1 MENGNFTVK
10 SIPLETILTNRR
22 LVLIDNRK
30 NAKPQRNIPLS
41 AIHNTEFGENKDK
54 EQTVTLSIIT
64 KSGKIRQLVLTLS
77 PAEFLQ
83 LPSKDSSGE
92 IRPMELTLSGQTGD
106 ERKWEYDQWM
116 AKLKE
121 HTVSTN
127 EMAQMSTRDPA
138 DQVARVTSVAEP
150 VEGFAT
156 LPKLQDG
163 VQSSAPNN
171 LACPDPA
178 KVPKKSPFFKI
189 AAIILVIV
197 VIIGVVVVIGQ
208 ITKGK
213 TQPSQNLGTTSVMT
227 TVETPIP
234 TPIPTPTPVPTLVPR
249 PQYIIPST
257 GTWVRIQYPG
267 NFAGYIRIRG
277 IFTQVNDTVEQ
288 FIQLP
293 ASDGVISG
301 SIGKQDGSVDNL
313 TVGIYK
319 NGALVFTKNTR
330 KPLGEIDFQYTL

>member
-1 MENGNFTVK
+1 MAKIDLQGDEFVVMENRNFTVR
-10 SIPLETILTNRR
+10 SIPLDAILTTRR
-22 LVLIDNRK
+22 LIFIDSRK
-30 NAKPQRNIPLS
+30 NAIPQRNIPLTT
-41 AIHNTEFGENKDK
+41 IHNIELGENTEKD
-54 EQTVTLSIIT
+54 QTVTLSLIT
-64 KSGKIRQLVLTLS
+64 ESGEIRQMVLTLS
-77 PAEFLQ
+77 RQAG
-83 LPSKDSSGE
+83 S
-92 IRPMELTLSGQTGD
+92 
-106 ERKWEYDQWM
+106 ERKWEYDEWVT
-116 AKLKE
+116 KLKE

-138 DQVARVTSVAEP
+138 DQVARMTSVAEP
-150 VEGFAT
+150 GEGFAI
-156 LPKLQDG
+156 LPKSQDG

-197 VIIGVVVVIGQ
+197 VIIGVVIVFGQ

-213 TQPSQNLGTTSVMT
+213 TQPAQNMVPTSVMT

-234 TPIPTPTPVPTLVPR
+234 TPIPSPTPDPTPVPR

-267 NFAGYIRIRG
+267 NFVGYVRIRG
-277 IFTQVNDTVEQ
+277 IFTQVNNTVEQ

-293 ASDGVISG
+293 ASEGVISG

-319 NGALVFTKNTR
+319 DGALVFTKNTR